1 MAKKPKQK
9 VISRK
14 EVTAQLEEL
23 SKLIQQTPKFKR
35 AINRMGKDSVADVPA
50 DTLQDLI
57 NFLRVGIKYQLFDL
71 NAYRLEILY
80 LRKLCKENNIDV

>member
-14 EVTAQLEEL
+14 EVVAQLEEL
-23 SKLIQQTPKFKR
+23 VKLIQETPRFIIAKR
-35 AINRMGKDSVADVPA
+35 SGKDSIHDAPP
-50 DTLQDLI
+50 DTLQKFI

-80 LRKLCKENNIDV
+80 LKKKCKDNNIDV

>member
-1 MAKKPKQK
+1 MAKKLK

-14 EVTAQLEEL
+14 EVVAQLEGL
-23 SKLIQQTPKFKR
+23 TKLIQEAPRLIVAKR
-35 AINRMGKDSVADVPA
+35 SGKDSVPDVPP